1 MSLTTTLFETLRHV
15 LPASLLPHSHRRHF
29 QEPLL
34 DRQAMLDL
42 LYRVETHRTDS
53 EQFRDVAHT
62 RIGDMRSVYRG
73 YGMDFEESRP
83 YLPGDELRF
92 MNWRLTART
101 GQPYMKVFREERRP
115 GVFIV
120 IDRRSTMRFGSR
132 TRLKAT
138 QAVRAAAVA
147 AFSAQLQHIP
157 VGGVILEQEPRWLTE
172 QTGEQAAFR
181 LLQAA
186 STPCP
191 PRPQY
196 QDEPSLQHT
205 LKLLQ
210 AILVRG
216 SKLYLVSDFL
226 DLDESARPVL
236 LQLATDHH
244 VYALQIFDALEQ
256 QLPSMGKLAF
266 IAPGTNQTVTLDTAS
281 TGIQQAYT
289 EVAQDHFQQHS
300 NLFSSLGIQHRLI
313 PTSEEAIEDSVPF
326 A

>member
-1 MSLTTTLFETLRHV
+1 
-15 LPASLLPHSHRRHF
+15 
-29 QEPLL
+29 
-34 DRQAMLDL
+34 MLDL
-42 LYRVETHRTDS
+42 LYRVQARRNDA

-120 IDRRSTMRFGSR
+120 IDRRAAMRFGSQ

-157 VGGVILEQEPRWLTE
+157 VGGVILEHAPRWLSE
-172 QTGEQAAFR
+172 ASGEQAAFR

-191 PRPQY
+191 PQHAPRE
-196 QDEPSLQHT
+196 EPSLQHI

-216 SKLYLVSDFL
+216 SKLYLVSDFH
-226 DLDESARPVL
+226 DLDDAARPVL

-244 VYALQIFDALEQ
+244 VYALQVCDPLEQ
-256 QLPSMGKLAF
+256 HLPSMGKLGF
-266 IAPGTNQTVTLDTAS
+266 IAPGAGQTITLDTAN
-281 TGIQQAYT
+281 TAVQQAYRD
-289 EVAQDHFQQHS
+289 AARDHFQSHR

-313 PTSEEAIEDSVPF
+313 PTGEQAIEDAVPF